1 MREINGFRKY
11 MKYNLITDQNLRDA
25 IPHFKKKIFQEG
37 QYIYDDMKGLKDSK
51 KGLNNLV
58 MLGIDDTSGSMAL
71 GTSYNGDRLCSFSH
85 KHHDKSQI
93 FMSLAIDTPDG

>member
-37 QYIYDDMKGLKDSK
+37 QYIYDDMNFGCFFYILLKGKICIMNNQIKKRLFERKESK
-51 KGLNNLV
+51 KFFQTDLISKRKKIFNFINNNIL
-58 MLGIDDTSGSMAL
+58 
-71 GTSYNGDRLCSFSH
+71 
-85 KHHDKSQI
+85 
-93 FMSLAIDTPDG
+93 